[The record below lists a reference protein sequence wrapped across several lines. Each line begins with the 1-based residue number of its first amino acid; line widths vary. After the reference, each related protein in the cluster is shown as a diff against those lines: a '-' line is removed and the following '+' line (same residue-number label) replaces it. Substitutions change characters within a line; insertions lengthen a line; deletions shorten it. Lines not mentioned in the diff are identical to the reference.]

1 MLYLRFGEHEGGG
14 HLEAFGS
21 RQVLVE
27 FELVLQLQQLLAGE
41 RRPGPPALAQQV
53 GLRLSCVC
61 AVAYTNT
68 IVTLCNGTKYH
79 ESYVLLLYHQ
89 NIFAG
94 KIFLFL
100 FFLNT
105 GNSFSSQNF
114 KVAQIKCT

>member
-1 MLYLRFGEHEGGG
+1 MVCGLLVFFVLYLRFGEHEGGG

-53 GLRLSCVC
+53 GLRLSCLC

-94 KIFLFL
+94 NIFFVFV
-100 FFLNT
+100 FF
-105 GNSFSSQNF
+105 
-114 KVAQIKCT
+114 KYR